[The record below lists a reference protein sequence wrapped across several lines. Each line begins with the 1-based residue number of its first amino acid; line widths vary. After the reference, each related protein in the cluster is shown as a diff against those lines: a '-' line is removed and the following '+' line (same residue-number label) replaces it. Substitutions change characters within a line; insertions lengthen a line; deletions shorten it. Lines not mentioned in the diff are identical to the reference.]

1 MKPLTMVLL
10 VALLTLATTQAPA
23 QTAGAD
29 TPWPT
34 KAALLTAARTGVFK
48 SYTNEFGDWPAGWEA
63 QVQPLVN
70 SVFAILRREYGVPQ
84 LPQEQRCLTSANG
97 EVARS
102 ILYVIGGVNGSV
114 TKRPPDFRSEVRFNS
129 ELESILRRAG
139 TGGGFCEVQRGS
151 AREPHPYGA
160 AYVDLL
166 QEFANASSEWAKAE
180 GAQRKTA
187 HQEQVAREQ
196 AAADKQRAD
205 QQRAEAERRAAEQR
219 RIDAERARIE
229 ADEKRRREA
238 DKKRTAG

>member
-10 VALLTLATTQAPA
+10 VALLMLATTQAQA
-23 QTAGAD
+23 QTTGAD
-29 TPWPT
+29 APWPT
-34 KAALLTAARTGVFK
+34 KAALLAAARKGEFK
-48 SYTNEFGDWPAGWEA
+48 DYTNEHGDWRT

-70 SVFAILRREYGVPQ
+70 SVFAVLRSEYGVPP
-84 LPQEQRCLTSANG
+84 LPQDPACLRSATD

-102 ILYVIGGVNGSV
+102 ILFVIRGIGDSV
-114 TKRPPDFRSEVRFNS
+114 TKRPPDFRGEVRFNA
-129 ELESILRRAG
+129 ELGTIFRRAG

-160 AYVDLL
+160 AYRELL
-166 QEFANASSEWAKAE
+166 QEFTNASSEWAKTE
-180 GAQRKTA
+180 SEQRKTA
-187 HQEQVAREQ
+187 HQVQVARDQ
-196 AAADKQRAD
+196 AAADKVRAD
-205 QQRAEAERRAAEQR
+205 QQRAEAERRAAEQQ

>member
-1 MKPLTMVLL
+1 MRQVTKVVL
-10 VALLTLATTQAPA
+10 VALMTLATTQALA
-23 QTAGAD
+23 QQASAD

-34 KAALLTAARTGVFK
+34 KAALLAAARAGEFK
-48 SYTNEFGDWPAGWEA
+48 DYTNEYGDWRT
-63 QVQPLVN
+63 QVRPLVN
-70 SVFAILRREYGVPQ
+70 SVFAVLRRDYGVPP
-84 LPQEQRCLTSANG
+84 LPQDTACLRSASD

-102 ILYVIGGVNGSV
+102 ILHVIKGVSDSV
-114 TKRPPDFRSEVRFNS
+114 TRRPPDFRSEVRFHS
-129 ELESILRRAG
+129 ELDTILGRAG

-151 AREPHPYGA
+151 SREPHPYGA

-166 QEFANASSEWAKAE
+166 QEFANVSNEWAKAE
-180 GAQRKTA
+180 SAKRKAA
-187 HQEQVAREQ
+187 HQEQVARDQ